1 MDGLEGK
8 SEVAGNYKRK
18 LNYSDL
24 SLRVLALA
32 LTLVAAIVLG
42 VGKQNK
48 VVPLKIIPTLPPVNV
63 AVTAKW
69 QYSSAF
75 VFNVVSNAIACSYA
89 AISLLLV
96 LADKNGNKGLA
107 MLILLLDLAMV
118 ALLFSANGAAGAVGL
133 VGYQGNSHVQWKKV
147 CNVFGKFCS
156 HVAVAVLLSLLG
168 SLAFFLLVAFAAMR
182 ILKKTN

>member
-8 SEVAGNYKRK
+8 SEVARNYKRK
-18 LNYSDL
+18 LSYCDL
-24 SLRVLALA
+24 SLRVLALV

-48 VVPLKIIPTLPPVNV
+48 VVSIKIIPTLPPVNV
-63 AVTAKW
+63 AATAKF

-75 VFNVVSNAIACSYA
+75 VFYLVSNAIACSYA
-89 AISLLLV
+89 AISLLLL

-107 MLILLLDLAMV
+107 MLIVLLDLAMIG
-118 ALLFSANGAAGAVGL
+118 LLFSANGAAGAIGL
-133 VGYQGNSHVQWKKV
+133 LGYQGNSHVQWKKV
-147 CNVFGKFCS
+147 CDIFGKFCG
-156 HVAVAVLLSLLG
+156 HVAVSLILSLFG
-168 SLAFFLLVAFAAMR
+168 SLAFFLLVALAAMR

>member
-8 SEVAGNYKRK
+8 SEVAGNHKRE
-18 LNYSDL
+18 LNYGDL

-42 VGKQNK
+42 VGKQTK
-48 VVPLKIIPTLPPVNV
+48 VVPLKIIQTLPPVNV
-63 AVTAKW
+63 AVSAKW

-89 AISLLLV
+89 AISLLLL

-133 VGYQGNSHVQWKKV
+133 VGYQGNSHVQWRKV
-147 CNVFGKFCS
+147 CDVFGEFCS
-156 HVAVAVLLSLLG
+156 HVAVAVVLSLLG
-168 SLAFFLLVAFAAMR
+168 SLAFFLLVALAAIR
-182 ILKKTN
+182 ILKKAN

>member
-18 LNYSDL
+18 LNHGDL

-75 VFNVVSNAIACSYA
+75 V
-89 AISLLLV
+89 
-96 LADKNGNKGLA
+96 
-107 MLILLLDLAMV
+107 
-118 ALLFSANGAAGAVGL
+118 
-133 VGYQGNSHVQWKKV
+133 
-147 CNVFGKFCS
+147 
-156 HVAVAVLLSLLG
+156 
-168 SLAFFLLVAFAAMR
+168 
-182 ILKKTN
+182 